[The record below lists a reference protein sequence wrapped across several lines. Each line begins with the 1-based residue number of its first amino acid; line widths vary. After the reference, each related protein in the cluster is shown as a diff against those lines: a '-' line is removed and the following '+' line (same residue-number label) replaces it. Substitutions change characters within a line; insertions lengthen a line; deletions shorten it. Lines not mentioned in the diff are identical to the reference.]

1 MKKIWLF
8 TLFVLY
14 LAACSGNSNSS
25 DDQDESSS
33 SHDNSTYCRDEY
45 GFTKDNG
52 WTKDI
57 SDSSYITDYVC
68 DQISQHMSIM
78 FSFYARC
85 TSASYNKS
93 INRIDMDIITEGGYK
108 HIWAEVYGCKY
119 KIGSDGDF
127 GAWVAKL
134 SEWSLD
140 DCLCNEEDDVTHY
153 RKKSTVS
160 EEESSSSDSPIN
172 GSSSSFT
179 QPPHSSSGGKLVC
192 YESETESAC
201 IYVYDSSSSN
211 GSIKP
216 SSSTSE
222 VNTNPYTYI
231 YHGVGD
237 LHLKE
242 LTTNITSDCVNA
254 ECFEDFENF
263 DFKNSTANTE
273 TLGPNG
279 STAGG
284 KNEDTGIALT
294 SSQYVVFPWRLDK
307 KIAEGSL
314 DLYFK
319 PSAGFYKNWKTSA
332 LAGNDGAR
340 MSMFIYGGSL
350 YFYKNLPDNP
360 ISLSVSIEEAK
371 LTQEWN
377 RITAEWSDTKRT
389 IALFVNEELVAK
401 KSVPYGHYE
410 PSSRGDADNV
420 FVLGYKSSCCM
431 GLISEEM
438 FANGYFD
445 NVQVVTYN
453 IFDITE

>member
-52 WTKDI
+52 WTRDI
-57 SDSSYITDYVC
+57 SDSSYIVDYVC
-68 DQISQHMSIM
+68 DYMSQYMNTM

-85 TSASYNKS
+85 TSSSYNKS
-93 INRIDMDIITEGGYK
+93 SNRIDMNIITESGNK
-108 HIWAEVYGCKY
+108 HIWAELHGCKY
-119 KIGSDGDF
+119 KIGSNGDF
-127 GAWVAKL
+127 EAWVSKQA
-134 SEWSLD
+134 EWSFD
-140 DCLCNEEDDVTHY
+140 DCLCSEEDGVIRY
-153 RKKSTVS
+153 RKISPIP
-160 EEESSSSDSPIN
+160 EENAHKNSSSSTRNTTP
-172 GSSSSFT
+172 
-179 QPPHSSSGGKLVC
+179 SSSGSKLVC
-192 YESETESAC
+192 YTSETESAC
-201 IYVYDSSSSN
+201 IYVDDSSSSE
-211 GSIKP
+211 SSAKP
-216 SSSTSE
+216 SSNNSE
-222 VNTNPYTYI
+222 VSTDPYTYI

-254 ECFEDFENF
+254 KCFEDFENF

-360 ISLSVSIEEAK
+360 ISLSVSIEDAK

-377 RITAEWSDTKRT
+377 RITAEWSDKKGT